1 MSEETSVGNVSHKK
15 LNNNEVLIRRL
26 IKTRCRLR
34 WRGSSDG
41 LLQVCVCFRVVQLH
55 SADAAKVVVVSGEL
69 SVACRCRESG
79 FGDQLV
85 SLVVEVIT
93 NVASE
98 QTVNE
103 SSLRFIVVAEG
114 RCSLSCQEQSLIE
127 WLMK

>member
-1 MSEETSVGNVSHKK
+1 MSEETSVGNISHKK
-15 LNNNEVLIRRL
+15 LNNDKVFIGRL
-26 IKTRCRLR
+26 IKTGCRLR

-41 LLQVCVCFRVVQLH
+41 LLQVCVRFRVVQLH
-55 SADAAKVVVVSGEL
+55 SADAAKVVVVSSEL

-127 WLMK
+127 LLMR

>member
-1 MSEETSVGNVSHKK
+1 MSEETSVGNISHKK
-15 LNNNEVLIRRL
+15 LNNDKVLIRRL
-26 IKTRCRLR
+26 IKTRCCLR

-41 LLQVCVCFRVVQLH
+41 LVQVCVCFRVVQLH
-55 SADAAKVVVVSGEL
+55 SADAAKVVVVSSEL

-127 WLMK
+127 